1 MVIGALKAL
10 TDSSIINTAQGFGA
24 PDVTTSAMKDAI
36 KEWFAAYFR
45 QPPAHGQDPCMRL
58 AYTIV
63 HKLDKGV
70 FAEYKSDIL
79 DKEKTTKGAWMDAN
93 LTQLDLAK
101 SDIMQ
106 WMLVGG
112 EVYVKPVPR
121 TKADGTT
128 QFWPQVIRRNNV
140 VILARDGDGRVT
152 SIGSSEESRRSGKYY
167 TLLEKRTVDAAGY
180 LTIENKL
187 FESSSDAALG
197 TQVPLATLG
206 QYAELPEWYTYP
218 RPVYS
223 LGLAVLR
230 VPLVNCVDGSP
241 DAVSVYEPAMQVIRN
256 VDHME
261 HLHNKEFELGRHRI
275 VAPGEMLRSGPNGER
290 RLEDSV
296 FEGIG
301 PAYTNEQQRAGLTV
315 FSPQLRQ
322 EAYEARTQE
331 YLRIVENQI
340 GLKRGLLSDAQEVEK
355 TAFEIASTAGD
366 YNLSLQDL
374 QSVWFDGVR
383 DYLRICDILGQM
395 YRYCDQS
402 AWAVEEQLA
411 ITWGNGVLY
420 DPDKEWQ
427 QECELVRMGYL
438 RPEIALGHRYDM
450 PCETEEDWQKIREK
464 YMPDANE
471 PLNEVERLR

>member
-296 FEGIG
+296 FEDIG

-395 YRYCDQS
+395 YHYCDQS
-402 AWAVEEQLA
+402 AWAVEDQLA

>member
-1 MVIGALKAL
+1 MLIEALKAL
-10 TDSSIINTAQGFGA
+10 TDNDVVNTAQGFGS
-24 PDVTTSAMKDAI
+24 PDVTTSAMNAAI

-45 QPPAHGQDPCMRL
+45 QTPDRKKDPSTRL

-79 DKEKTTKGAWMDAN
+79 DKNRTAKGAWMDAN
-93 LTQLDLAK
+93 LSRLDLAK

-121 TKADGTT
+121 IRPDGTMI
-128 QFWPQVIRRNNV
+128 FSPQVIRRNNAA
-140 VILARDGDGRVT
+140 ILARDGDGRIT
-152 SIGSSEESRRSGKYY
+152 GIGTAEESTRGGKYY

-187 FESSSDAALG
+187 FEASDHNSLG
-197 TQVPLATLG
+197 TRVPLARLA
-206 QYAELPEWYTYP
+206 QYEALPDRYTYP
-218 RPVYS
+218 RPVGG

-230 VPLVNCVDGSP
+230 VPLVNCVDGSA
-241 DAVSVYEPAMQVIRN
+241 DAVSIYEPAMQVIQN

-261 HLHNKEFELGRHRI
+261 YLHGKEFELGRHRI
-275 VAPGEMLRSGPNGER
+275 VAPGEMLRSGPDGER

-296 FEGIG
+296 FENIG
-301 PAYTNEQQRAGLTV
+301 PAFTNDQQRAGLTV

-331 YLRIVENQI
+331 YLRTIENLI
-340 GLKRGLLSDAQEVEK
+340 GLKRGLLSDAQEVER
-355 TAFEIASTAGD
+355 TATEIASTAGD

-383 DYLRICDILGQM
+383 EYLRICDILGQM
-395 YRYCDQS
+395 YGYCDQS
-402 AWAVEEQLA
+402 AWSVEDQLA
-411 ITWGNGVLY
+411 VTWGNGVLY

-427 QECELVRMGYL
+427 QECELVRMG
-438 RPEIALGHRYDM
+438 
-450 PCETEEDWQKIREK
+450 
-464 YMPDANE
+464 
-471 PLNEVERLR
+471 